1 MRFKCYETPAGAGP
15 GHEPSLVSISC
26 HSITKYTYKCSC
38 CKYFHVILFPNK
50 LAISTHA
57 KMSTFTISLIS
68 VFVAYVGVCAQEVH
82 LCGEASAIELVREFA
97 HTVGDDFEV
106 RRYKR
111 LTPLTVMD
119 KAIGMSL

>member
-1 MRFKCYETPAGAGP
+1 
-15 GHEPSLVSISC
+15 
-26 HSITKYTYKCSC
+26 
-38 CKYFHVILFPNK
+38 
-50 LAISTHA
+50 
-57 KMSTFTISLIS
+57 MSTFTISLIS
-68 VFVAYVGVCAQEVH
+68 VFFVHAGVCAQEVH

-119 KAIGMSL
+119 KAIGMSLYTYLAHLVTSNAFLLDYIRHKVG